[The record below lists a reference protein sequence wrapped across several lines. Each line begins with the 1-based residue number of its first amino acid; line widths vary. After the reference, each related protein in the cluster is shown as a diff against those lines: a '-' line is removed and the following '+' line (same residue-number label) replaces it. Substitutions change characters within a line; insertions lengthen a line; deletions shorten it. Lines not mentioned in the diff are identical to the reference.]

1 MKRRTGLFLG
11 AGASYEAGMPLASK
25 LIAEIKNLLRPAKLR
40 QLNAEWQLQG
50 AGYPD
55 EVIED
60 LVGMLVRPDV
70 HYEAAL
76 GFMEV
81 QFRRHR
87 LQQEHLYSLLVELVY
102 NLLYNRQV
110 HNPAFLNQ
118 RLSRYDG
125 IRAVADANAPCG
137 CSRSIMTWSLGR

>member
-87 LQQEHLYSLLVELVY
+87 LQQEHLYSLLVELV
-102 NLLYNRQV
+102 
-110 HNPAFLNQ
+110 
-118 RLSRYDG
+118 
-125 IRAVADANAPCG
+125 
-137 CSRSIMTWSLGR
+137 SIFSTIAK